1 MSKLGVKDLEEN
13 IKILL
18 KETNP
23 HNNERYLACCT
34 LLLRIN
40 RTSLVSSTLNS
51 NSNLQSFILKIISDG
66 NISIEMKRVAIR
78 ILSIS
83 GIDEHKWISEKDW
96 NNVIEFFTK
105 RCQESYG
112 LDYIDIEILNLLS
125 ARLQVE
131 LNTGSCQFKITSK
144 CCELPMQCLKRLDC
158 TVVNSVSKTG
168 NDGVDDFLLK
178 ILNHEYENDKGLQQR
193 FIISTV
199 NFLSMFATISLA
211 TNVSPILSNDFITQ
225 MTKILF
231 ETNRE
236 NDNKRIS
243 IEQQYLLHFSVLV
256 FVLKNVSGINSA
268 NKKEFDLV
276 ATLKQSSPNQDLV
289 NAIQKLI
296 LSGITSLLQSNE
308 ADGKDNDKA
317 KNSNQPSMQRVITMI
332 RTMTI
337 QLLTELLESCGT
349 NWMRSSSKNSSSLG
363 TCASFCMMTRLVAGE
378 LRIDLGKLVDCSL
391 YQRDPDVKKTPISKE
406 IIDDDINSR
415 IESCI
420 RIALFTLKV
429 MLDIA
434 DENDR
439 SLQFNNDA
447 ILHVRHTMEDFLD
460 SSVQFLLEEVNIQVL
475 EAWPRCAYECCRYL
489 GAYLAQINVF
499 DYDVEQSEMYEK
511 GLQYESTVK
520 KHGGIDND
528 KDHKQ
533 ITTVDLLRAVNN
545 SLDLVSN
552 PAFRR
557 KDSSKRDTDEG
568 MKSVVM
574 FPCILSILTCCE
586 EDPTGRHANLVKEYL
601 FRNTNL
607 STLIESTLLASRGKH
622 EGENLI
628 LSIISNLD
636 NVSWCCLL
644 IRAMIDFE
652 SFVKFKG
659 KLMNKDKLSSAIV
672 STSEIYVKVMNST
685 ILQTGESGLR
695 EEVSSDMETMLG
707 QLLECWYLLDG
718 PQRSNESE
726 TRLMTDIV
734 RGKEG

>member
-1 MSKLGVKDLEEN
+1 MSKLGVKELEEN

-18 KETNP
+18 REPNP
-23 HNNERYLACCT
+23 HNNERYLACCA

-40 RTSLVSSTLNS
+40 SPSLVSSTLNN
-51 NSNLQSFILKIISDG
+51 NSQLQAFVLNIISDG
-66 NISIEMKRVAIR
+66 NVSIEMKRVAIR

-83 GIDEHKWISEKDW
+83 INDDHEWISEKDW

-112 LDYIDIEILNLLS
+112 LDYIDIEILNLL
-125 ARLQVE
+125 AAMLQVE
-131 LNTGSCQFKITSK
+131 LDTSSCKVKMASK

-158 TVVNSVSKTG
+158 EVVTSVSRTG
-168 NDGVDDFLLK
+168 NNGVDDFFIK
-178 ILNHEYENDKGLQQR
+178 ILNHDYENDQGLQQQ
-193 FIISTV
+193 FKNSTV
-199 NFLSMFATISLA
+199 NFFSIFATISLA
-211 TNVSPILSNDFITQ
+211 TNVSPILSNDFIIQ

-236 NDNKRIS
+236 KDNKRIS

-256 FVLKNVSGINSA
+256 FALKSVSGINSA
-268 NKKEFDLV
+268 NKKEFDLI
-276 ATLKQSSPNQDLV
+276 AALKQSAPNQELV

-308 ADGKDNDKA
+308 TDAKDDNET

-349 NWMRSSSKNSSSLG
+349 NWMRSSSNNSSSLG
-363 TCASFCMMTRLVAGE
+363 SCASFCMMTRLVAGE

-391 YQRDPDVKKTPISKE
+391 YQRDPDVKKKPISKE
-406 IIDDDINSR
+406 IIDDDIDTR

-420 RIALFTLKV
+420 RVALFILKV

-434 DENDR
+434 DENDQ
-439 SLQFNNDA
+439 SLHFNNDA

-460 SSVQFLLEEVNIQVL
+460 SSVQFLLEEVNMQVL
-475 EAWPRCAYECCRYL
+475 EGWPRCAYECCRYL

-499 DYDVEQSEMYEK
+499 DYDVEQSEMYER

-528 KDHKQ
+528 QDHKQ

-545 SLDLVSN
+545 SVDLVSN

-557 KDSSKRDTDEG
+557 KESSKRDTDEG

-586 EDPTGRHANLVKEYL
+586 EDPTGRHANLVKEHL
-601 FRNTNL
+601 FRNTKV
-607 STLIESTLLASRGKH
+607 SSLIENTLLVSRGKD
-622 EGENLI
+622 ESENLI

-652 SFVKFKG
+652 SLIKFKG
-659 KLMNKDKLSSAIV
+659 KLVDKDNLSSAIV
-672 STSEIYVKVMNST
+672 STAEIYVKVMNST
-685 ILQTGESGLR
+685 ILQRGESGL
-695 EEVSSDMETMLG
+695 EDVVG

-726 TRLMTDIV
+726 TRMMTDIV
-734 RGKEG
+734 RGKGE